1 MLTPVPSPKPR
12 IRTPLIAHEWQNAL
26 EAANI
31 LHKYPNI
38 PTFITYGADAGI
50 PPILQTF
57 APPNHQTISS
67 HQAVFK
73 EIINAEFTKEHYW
86 GPYSRAELES
96 IIGPFQTSPLSLIP
110 KARKPGKFRLIQNLS
125 YPHSLKL
132 NGVRSINSSIET
144 DLYPCTW
151 GTFSTVTV
159 IVRSLP
165 PGSLGACRDIA
176 EAYRIVPLARTQWP
190 GIVVRLE
197 EDGPLNP
204 KPFALNTCTCFGKKS
219 SGGLFGMFGDALLD
233 IFRAAGIGP
242 ALRWVDDFVFFLMLR
257 EHLEGYNKIRE
268 RWRTKIEEN
277 GGRLQNGGRFWFMG
291 ERLPSDQ
298 VEEFAKD
305 MSEPLRDLSPQFAD
319 AQVSRHAYGMDDVDT
334 ISAQLGIPWE
344 RSKDVPLGKRV
355 PFIGFEWDLE
365 NKTVS
370 LQGRK
375 KEKYLSAVEEWRRRR
390 THTLQ
395 DVQKLYGKL
404 LHTCLI
410 IPEGRAYLTK
420 LESMLG
426 IFHDTPDKPRH
437 PPRHTDYDLLWWLR
451 TLSKPFLTREI
462 PGSQEVTD
470 VQAYSDTS
478 SSVGIGIVVRD
489 RWRAWSLTPGWKAD
503 GRDITWAEAVGME
516 LLIRSI
522 LRDAPPGARFKIFGD
537 NRGVVEGWWSGRS

>member
-1 MLTPVPSPKPR
+1 
-12 IRTPLIAHEWQNAL
+12 
-26 EAANI
+26 
-31 LHKYPNI
+31 
-38 PTFITYGADAGI
+38 
-50 PPILQTF
+50 
-57 APPNHQTISS
+57 
-67 HQAVFK
+67 
-73 EIINAEFTKEHYW
+73 
-86 GPYSRAELES
+86 
-96 IIGPFQTSPLSLIP
+96 
-110 KARKPGKFRLIQNLS
+110 
-125 YPHSLKL
+125 
-132 NGVRSINSSIET
+132 
-144 DLYPCTW
+144 
-151 GTFSTVTV
+151 
-159 IVRSLP
+159 
-165 PGSLGACRDIA
+165 
-176 EAYRIVPLARTQWP
+176 
-190 GIVVRLE
+190 
-197 EDGPLNP
+197 
-204 KPFALNTCTCFGKKS
+204 
-219 SGGLFGMFGDALLD
+219 
-233 IFRAAGIGP
+233 
-242 ALRWVDDFVFFLMLR
+242 
-257 EHLEGYNKIRE
+257 
-268 RWRTKIEEN
+268 
-277 GGRLQNGGRFWFMG
+277 MG

-298 VEEFAKD
+298 VEEFAED

-355 PFIGFEWDLE
+355 PFIGFNWDLE

-395 DVQKLYGKL
+395 DVQKLYRKL

-410 IPEGRAYLTK
+410 IPEGWAYLTK

-426 IFHDTPDKPRH
+426 IFHDTPDKARH
-437 PPRHTDYDLLWWLR
+437 PPRHTDYDLLWWLQ

-522 LRDAPPGARFKIFGD
+522 LRDAPPGARFRIFGD
-537 NRGVVEGWWSGRS
+537 NRGVVEGWWSGRSRNQQVNEIFKRIHLLLNSHQCTVYTKYVPSASNPADGPSQGRFPAFSKILPPIDIPSELEPFIIPLNGRTHRQQSHARSAHPTNKPRISQSEAEYRLHVTSGLESQAWELFETQNVWERL